1 MIKPSREFQ
10 IFVKPVGSLCNMTCS
25 YCYYLEKKDL
35 FPVGTPVRMPEL
47 LLEEYI
53 VQHIE
58 ASTEP
63 DITFTWHGGEPTLAG
78 LEMFNRIVSLQKRY
92 KPEGRQIYNGI
103 QTNGT
108 LLNVKWCRFLSKE
121 RFHVG
126 ISLDGPAYLHD
137 QFRSGP
143 TGESTFE
150 KTIGSFR
157 MLKDYG
163 ISPEILCVVNAFN
176 AEKALEVYRF
186 IRELGAGFITFL
198 PLVERRIQASNEVT
212 VRSVSAKV
220 FGDFLCTVFDEWKK
234 YDIGQIKVQIFE
246 EALRSAFNQ
255 DHTLCI
261 FKKTCGTVP
270 VLEHDGSF
278 YACDHFVDGDHY
290 LGNIMETSLAELLDH
305 PRQKGFG
312 SAKLEKLPVCCIE
325 CEVRD
330 MCNGEC
336 PKNRFVVS
344 RDGEPGLNYLCE
356 GYRKFFN
363 YIRPF
368 IHEVSSVW
376 KAGK

>member
-1 MIKPSREFQ
+1 MKPSREFQ
-10 IFVKPVGSLCNMTCS
+10 VFVKPVGSLCNMSCS
-25 YCYYLEKKDL
+25 YCYYLNKKDL
-35 FPVGTPVRMPEL
+35 FPVGAPVRMPDL

-58 ASTEP
+58 ASTET
-63 DITFTWHGGEPTLAG
+63 DIFFTWHGGEPTLAG
-78 LEMFNRIVSLQKRY
+78 LDMFKRIVSLQKQY
-92 KPEGRQIYNGI
+92 KPEGRQIFNGI

-108 LLNVKWCRFLSKE
+108 LLNDTWCGFLSQE

-137 QFRSGP
+137 QFRAGP
-143 TGESTFE
+143 SGESTFE
-150 KTIGSFR
+150 KTIESFR

-163 ISPEILCVVNAFN
+163 ISPEILCVVNAIN
-176 AEKALEVYRF
+176 VGKGLEVYRF
-186 IRELGAGFITFL
+186 IRELGASFITFL
-198 PLVERRIQASNEVT
+198 PLVERSIQTNNKVT
-212 VRSVSAKV
+212 EKSVPANM
-220 FGDFLCTVFDEWKK
+220 FGDFLCTVFDEWKN
-234 YDIGQIKVQIFE
+234 DIGQIKVQIFE

-261 FKKTCGTVP
+261 FKKTCGTIP
-270 VLEHDGSF
+270 VVEHDGSF
-278 YACDHFVDGDHY
+278 YACDHFVDEDHY
-290 LGNIMETSLAELLDH
+290 FGNIMETSLTELLDH
-305 PRQKGFG
+305 PRQKEFG
-312 SAKLEKLPVCCIE
+312 SAKLESLPACCIE

-336 PKNRFVVS
+336 PKNRFMVS

-363 YIRPF
+363 YIKPF
-368 IHEVSSVW
+368 IQEVSSAW